1 MIVALLLCMTVS
13 SSMANIVAPNDNGNT
28 GIGGSQETLSID
40 GYVTTKFASVGSDV
54 QILALTRGHSANT
67 IVTADILHFQMDVM
81 ELVTSF
87 SPPQS
92 GVYVDT
98 VVLTQTGVHEDDSDT
113 MSWGGTYII
122 PINSLGGVYGAR
134 ISAEDG
140 NLRAIDDPTQ
150 IREVFVSEFEKV
162 LLAIDTAWDSANP
175 TEEIKGEFDSLDA
188 IGNSNGGWSSLVAT
202 ATSGQGIGGSQQ
214 FWDAMITAG
223 HNQYNMSEGAN
234 FLTALMELLDSQD
247 IDASIA
253 MLTGLMTYAN
263 EFPLPQTIH
272 DFDDMVDYMALFDPI
287 ENFTRF
293 SGTEDF
299 EAVYN
304 AMLGSDE
311 WIALRE
317 ALDNLA
323 NNTKQFESVQT
334 ILHNIALLAVSVH
347 PEAIADALEAWV
359 EPLMEGDFNNMTPFQ
374 GFLVRW
380 IEMAGKLNET
390 TDIISTDDDDVPEHI
405 IWEYEKLLNTT
416 EGLAWSG
423 KMESSPS
430 SAYVND
436 FFDDFNSLPEDI
448 IAHGYTA
455 ITDPE
460 WSIAANAS
468 TIFGEWIS
476 NSSGIDRH
484 MGWNPSGE
492 EEQESIIF
500 EELHDVRSFVYD
512 SHLLDLGIELSFW
525 GPWDDDDYPSQFT
538 MSMTNNHGIVV
549 NTVLQQ
555 DENERERYLGRL
567 TALHIED
574 AVWEFTQ
581 PLEDY
586 EPDCAS
592 QGCQVENAELR
603 IEALRPSMLDEMI
616 REGMDEIFVVSAVGV
631 IVDQDETT
639 LVDSTYTVDAT
650 SYNTAGT
657 VAGASVDI
665 AIVRVSPQ
673 RVETSLSQLEPE
685 DVVTLTLSAGQLTGQ
700 YEGSDLVGDVMATIS
715 QYDEERD
722 GQSNPQAA
730 SIDPEI
736 EINGMGTY
744 WGASSVLPADGGLA
758 IVKTSGT
765 TETGLEFEFMQEVP
779 LPGTSGCARTE
790 ASSGG
795 SWAHIGYRYENFR
808 FESDEGE
815 QEYDKPELSQ
825 IKIEWGDGEVWEH
838 TNSEEDHREEGW
850 ESHDYEEDWEEATD
864 HEITVTY
871 TDEDSHI
878 TEHHFTYKT
887 HHGYVQESEE
897 GEYRDWTSLGW
908 CELESDQSF
917 VPSAEIVDAFIT
929 DGPLQV
935 MDEQVFISDSDGKVS
950 MTVTPTLPGIYSTI
964 VQTKIIRD
972 DGEVMTG
979 VGFNVVAVT
988 EASVELGGL
997 TLETTIGGIPVYSV
1011 DPAGGGLTTITVT
1024 PSGIDSDEF
1033 TAHLGLLPLNLSVPF
1048 PDISGEVWSEAVG
1061 YELEFEQG
1069 DTSRSQEVRIT
1080 APFSFIGVYI
1090 TETDEQIFPSAIQG
1104 GILLKSPGTLNMSET
1119 LGPGQITNISLSD
1132 SVGEASRILALA
1144 APKHGFDSASVDLSA
1159 FTEILYREAARPNFG
1174 WIPAEQELERTCEEF
1189 DGWRE
1194 DRWDEGQES
1203 NVRMNV
1209 EYHFNEYAYSGPAY
1223 NPSNIVLADS
1233 DGNEVTP
1240 TSDWDREEWETNPIQ
1255 YHANFNLDS
1264 GQYTLTAVNGG
1275 EMEFEITAEEEGGQ
1289 FEWGSDNE
1297 YACSGDTEMTET
1309 EIYDMF
1315 DEFFS
1320 DVNSVAWGQGS
1331 MAQLHLPILSSPQDD
1346 YTVIAVAQIGQGE
1359 SATIICALD
1368 SEIAQPNPEPPVLQ
1382 NLTLSFSPSNP
1393 VPGDA
1398 VQITAT
1404 NDDNQPVSGLSVTLV
1419 RDNVT
1424 LFGLVTNH
1432 NGQASFWV
1440 TEGVIVVQVSG
1451 GMYNRAELTIIVTAT
1466 GVVTE
1471 DGNPLP
1477 ADDDGDGVL
1486 NSEDAFPDDA
1496 GESEDSDGD
1505 GVGDNADAFPY
1516 DANET
1521 MDSDGDGIGDNA
1533 ETSGLIVEEQTAGQL
1548 YIIIGALVAII
1559 GIISAI
1565 VVVVVKRRSGDE
1577 DTWQDSFI
1585 EETAPIKDNS
1595 PDGPPPGQTGE
1606 MRDGYEVLEY
1616 PENSGEW
1623 WWRDPSS
1630 GKWEEWR
1637 S

>member
-1 MIVALLLCMTVS
+1 
-13 SSMANIVAPNDNGNT
+13 
-28 GIGGSQETLSID
+28 
-40 GYVTTKFASVGSDV
+40 
-54 QILALTRGHSANT
+54 
-67 IVTADILHFQMDVM
+67 
-81 ELVTSF
+81 
-87 SPPQS
+87 
-92 GVYVDT
+92 
-98 VVLTQTGVHEDDSDT
+98 
-113 MSWGGTYII
+113 
-122 PINSLGGVYGAR
+122 
-134 ISAEDG
+134 
-140 NLRAIDDPTQ
+140 
-150 IREVFVSEFEKV
+150 
-162 LLAIDTAWDSANP
+162 
-175 TEEIKGEFDSLDA
+175 
-188 IGNSNGGWSSLVAT
+188 
-202 ATSGQGIGGSQQ
+202 
-214 FWDAMITAG
+214 
-223 HNQYNMSEGAN
+223 
-234 FLTALMELLDSQD
+234 
-247 IDASIA
+247 
-253 MLTGLMTYAN
+253 
-263 EFPLPQTIH
+263 
-272 DFDDMVDYMALFDPI
+272 
-287 ENFTRF
+287 
-293 SGTEDF
+293 
-299 EAVYN
+299 
-304 AMLGSDE
+304 
-311 WIALRE
+311 
-317 ALDNLA
+317 
-323 NNTKQFESVQT
+323 
-334 ILHNIALLAVSVH
+334 
-347 PEAIADALEAWV
+347 
-359 EPLMEGDFNNMTPFQ
+359 
-374 GFLVRW
+374 
-380 IEMAGKLNET
+380 
-390 TDIISTDDDDVPEHI
+390 
-405 IWEYEKLLNTT
+405 
-416 EGLAWSG
+416 
-423 KMESSPS
+423 
-430 SAYVND
+430 
-436 FFDDFNSLPEDI
+436 
-448 IAHGYTA
+448 
-455 ITDPE
+455 
-460 WSIAANAS
+460 
-468 TIFGEWIS
+468 
-476 NSSGIDRH
+476 
-484 MGWNPSGE
+484 
-492 EEQESIIF
+492 
-500 EELHDVRSFVYD
+500 
-512 SHLLDLGIELSFW
+512 
-525 GPWDDDDYPSQFT
+525 
-538 MSMTNNHGIVV
+538 
-549 NTVLQQ
+549 
-555 DENERERYLGRL
+555 
-567 TALHIED
+567 
-574 AVWEFTQ
+574 
-581 PLEDY
+581 
-586 EPDCAS
+586 
-592 QGCQVENAELR
+592 
-603 IEALRPSMLDEMI
+603 
-616 REGMDEIFVVSAVGV
+616 
-631 IVDQDETT
+631 
-639 LVDSTYTVDAT
+639 
-650 SYNTAGT
+650 
-657 VAGASVDI
+657 
-665 AIVRVSPQ
+665 
-673 RVETSLSQLEPE
+673 
-685 DVVTLTLSAGQLTGQ
+685 
-700 YEGSDLVGDVMATIS
+700 
-715 QYDEERD
+715 
-722 GQSNPQAA
+722 
-730 SIDPEI
+730 
-736 EINGMGTY
+736 
-744 WGASSVLPADGGLA
+744 
-758 IVKTSGT
+758 
-765 TETGLEFEFMQEVP
+765 
-779 LPGTSGCARTE
+779 
-790 ASSGG
+790 
-795 SWAHIGYRYENFR
+795 
-808 FESDEGE
+808 
-815 QEYDKPELSQ
+815 
-825 IKIEWGDGEVWEH
+825 
-838 TNSEEDHREEGW
+838 
-850 ESHDYEEDWEEATD
+850 
-864 HEITVTY
+864 
-871 TDEDSHI
+871 
-878 TEHHFTYKT
+878 
-887 HHGYVQESEE
+887 
-897 GEYRDWTSLGW
+897 
-908 CELESDQSF
+908 
-917 VPSAEIVDAFIT
+917 
-929 DGPLQV
+929 
-935 MDEQVFISDSDGKVS
+935 
-950 MTVTPTLPGIYSTI
+950 
-964 VQTKIIRD
+964 
-972 DGEVMTG
+972 
-979 VGFNVVAVT
+979 
-988 EASVELGGL
+988 
-997 TLETTIGGIPVYSV
+997 
-1011 DPAGGGLTTITVT
+1011 
-1024 PSGIDSDEF
+1024 
-1033 TAHLGLLPLNLSVPF
+1033 
-1048 PDISGEVWSEAVG
+1048 
-1061 YELEFEQG
+1061 
-1069 DTSRSQEVRIT
+1069 
-1080 APFSFIGVYI
+1080 
-1090 TETDEQIFPSAIQG
+1090 
-1104 GILLKSPGTLNMSET
+1104 MSET

-1565 VVVVVKRRSGDE
+1565 VVVVVKRRSADE